1 MFLLYPFIST
11 LTSLLFHSPF
21 FLSVMKPL
29 HSRVEAQQLDRAA
42 AMLKVLSH
50 PKRLAIV
57 DLLGKTKGKDSQMSV
72 TDIYQALDLPQA
84 IASQHLIT
92 LKDRGVLKSSKI
104 GTKIYYSLA
113 VPQLLKVI
121 DTLEDYSGRSIFLR
135 GLRFLMDVSIR
146 SAPVR
151 HEHVGAFAL
160 KPSR

>member
-1 MFLLYPFIST
+1 MLRNYPSSNDVLRLLYASILCLYLLAFYPEHNYSLIFFLLFII
-11 LTSLLFHSPF
+11 P
-21 FLSVMKPL
+21 MKPL
-29 HSRVEAQQLDRAA
+29 HSRIEAQQLDRAA

-92 LKDRGVLKSSKI
+92 LKDRGVLKSSKV

-121 DTLEDYSGRSIFLR
+121 DTLEDYSGRL
-135 GLRFLMDVSIR
+135 
-146 SAPVR
+146 
-151 HEHVGAFAL
+151 
-160 KPSR
+160 

>member
-1 MFLLYPFIST
+1 MLYFT
-11 LTSLLFHSPF
+11 TSLGTYQSRNSVLPVFYSIYYFFRFSSLFIDF
-21 FLSVMKPL
+21 MKPL

-92 LKDRGVLKSSKI
+92 LKDRGVLKSSKV

-121 DTLEDYSGRSIFLR
+121 DTLEDYSGRL
-135 GLRFLMDVSIR
+135 
-146 SAPVR
+146 
-151 HEHVGAFAL
+151 
-160 KPSR
+160 